1 MMDLI
6 VGLFLFS
13 ILIVSLSLFFW
24 RESVRYNTV
33 LEEQNAKRIDDE
45 AKIAKQTEDC
55 KNQFE
60 AQMKWFNIPIADL
73 ANLAID
79 IAGSIDHTPL
89 ERVLEIAQKNND
101 GEQAIDEF
109 CMEYSG
115 QIESGIKRLASKRSE
130 KKDIKID
137 FDNPE
142 IKALLNSNVD
152 SCLRYVKSIISDKV
166 GYTDGVVNTALEGFK
181 IKKKRNWAD
190 DTV

>member
-1 MMDLI
+1 MDLI

-13 ILIVSLSLFFW
+13 ILIVSLSLSVW
-24 RESVRYNTV
+24 RVNVWHNTV

-79 IAGSIDHTPL
+79 IAGSIDHKPL

-109 CMEYSG
+109 CMDYSG
-115 QIESGIKRLASKRSE
+115 QIESGIRRLVSKRSE
-130 KKDIKID
+130 KKGIKID
-137 FDNPE
+137 FNDPS
-142 IKALLNSNVD
+142 IKAHLDQNTVR
-152 SCLRYVKSIISDKV
+152 CLDYLRSIITSKLGHDS
-166 GYTDGVVNTALEGFK
+166 GGSAMGPEGKK
-181 IKKKRNWAD
+181 ILKTRNWK
-190 DTV
+190 